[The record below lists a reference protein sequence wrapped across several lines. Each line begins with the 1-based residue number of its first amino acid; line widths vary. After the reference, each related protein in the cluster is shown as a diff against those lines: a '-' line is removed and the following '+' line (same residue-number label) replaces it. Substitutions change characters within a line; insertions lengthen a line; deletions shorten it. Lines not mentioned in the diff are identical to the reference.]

1 MEQSYKITI
10 ITLRPILNAQ
20 FRHKS
25 LNRKIINLSENVKK
39 WFFLKSRW
47 QMCETS
53 HNERRDSRKPLQ
65 TSSVTWT
72 SVLDTTELISV
83 LTAAPTGGFSSSENR
98 KWAQNSCQSCY
109 SPPLQ
114 HEPSLS
120 ENTPTLAQLEPLQI
134 WKTVKMWQRKEIRLT
149 IQNDALKKRFLLQI
163 QAKGKKQPATEHTSY
178 NKHKMK

>member
-53 HNERRDSRKPLQ
+53 HNERRNSRKPLQ

-98 KWAQNSCQSCY
+98 KMSSEQ
-109 SPPLQ
+109 
-114 HEPSLS
+114 LS
-120 ENTPTLAQLEPLQI
+120 ELLFSTTPTWTVTIREHTDAGSARTAPDLKNCENVAKKRNQI
-134 WKTVKMWQRKEIRLT
+134 QS
-149 IQNDALKKRFLLQI
+149 DALKKRVLLQI